1 MKYRKFGGLD
11 WKPSALGFGAMRLP
25 LQNND
30 NSKIDEAKSI
40 EMIRYAIDNGVN
52 YVDSAYVYHGGTSE
66 TLVGK
71 ALKDGYR
78 HKVRIATK
86 LPIWQLNTREDVN
99 RIFEEQLQRLQ
110 VEKIDFYLL
119 HSLDPKSW
127 AKVRELG
134 IIEWAEKRIK
144 KGQIGHLGF
153 SFHAEYDLFKEIVDA
168 YHWTFCQIQYN
179 YLDENY
185 QAGIRGLKYAA
196 SKGLGVVV
204 MEPIA
209 GGRLAVHPPEEVQ
222 KLWDSAKVKRSPAEW
237 ALQWVWNQPEVSLLL
252 SGMSTTQQITEN
264 IESADRSG
272 PGTLTDED
280 LKLIKEASN
289 KYKELNPI
297 GCSACRYCMPC
308 PNGVAIPEIFAFYN
322 EYFSKNADDSV
333 KAKFKQT
340 LKPEQYADNCV
351 KCGKCEQACPQHLRI
366 IELLEQTGVLLAIER

>member
-1 MKYRKFGGLD
+1 LKYRKFGNLD
-11 WKPSALGFGAMRLP
+11 WNASVLGFGAMRLP
-25 LQNND
+25 FYNND

-52 YVDSAYVYHGGTSE
+52 YIDSAYVYHGGNSE

-78 HKVRIATK
+78 DKVRVATK
-86 LPIWQLNTREDVN
+86 LPVWLVNTRDDLDKYFED
-99 RIFEEQLQRLQ
+99 QLKRLQ
-110 VEKIDFYLL
+110 VQKIDFYLL
-119 HSLDPKSW
+119 HSLDTKSW
-127 AKVRELG
+127 AKVKELN

-144 KGQIGHLGF
+144 KGQIGYLGF

-168 YHWTFCQIQYN
+168 YQWTFCQIQYN

-185 QAGIRGLKYAA
+185 QAGVRGLKYAA

-252 SGMSTTQQITEN
+252 SGMSTIQQITEN

-272 PGTLTDED
+272 PDKLNDED
-280 LKLIKEASN
+280 LKLIKEASK

-333 KAKFKQT
+333 KARFKQT